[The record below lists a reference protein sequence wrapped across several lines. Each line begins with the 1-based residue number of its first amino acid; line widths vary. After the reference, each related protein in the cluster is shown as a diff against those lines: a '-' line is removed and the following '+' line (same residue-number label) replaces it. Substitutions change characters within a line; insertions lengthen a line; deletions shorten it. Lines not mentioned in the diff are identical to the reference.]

1 MSNFNRNKPNNFKFD
16 NGQIDNFNFKLDR
29 DQKDKLLKF
38 STMTTSIMFKMI
50 GWLGRVVNFFTKNRK
65 LIYGIILI
73 FILFKVGVY
82 VVDIEPSGN
91 YEITTSSGIVYTTNK
106 FEVKDGCVYF
116 ERIKDGDQIIIC
128 GGATIVK
135 SK

>member
-1 MSNFNRNKPNNFKFD
+1 MDNFKF
-16 NGQIDNFNFKLDR
+16 NKNQM
-29 DQKDKLLKF
+29 KDFEKF
-38 STMTTSIMFKMI
+38 SDMATSFMFKMV
-50 GWLGRVVNFFTKNRK
+50 GWISRMITFFSKNTR

-91 YEITTSSGIVYTTNK
+91 YEITTSSGIVYNTNK

>member
-1 MSNFNRNKPNNFKFD
+1 MK
-16 NGQIDNFNFKLDR
+16 NFKLDK
-29 DQKDKLLKF
+29 DQMNDLEKF
-38 STMTTSIMFKMI
+38 SDMATSAMFKMV
-50 GWLGRVVNFFTKNRK
+50 GWISRMITFFSKNTK

-82 VVDIEPSGN
+82 VVAIEPTGI

-135 SK
+135 N

>member
-1 MSNFNRNKPNNFKFD
+1 MNNFNKNKPNNFKFGND
-16 NGQIDNFNFKLDR
+16 QMDNFKLDR

-82 VVDIEPSGN
+82 VVDIEPTGV
-91 YEITTSSGIVYTTNK
+91 YEITTSSGDVYNTN
-106 FEVKDGCVYF
+106 EIQVKDGCVHF
-116 ERIKDGDQIIIC
+116 KKMNTQEETIIC

>member
-1 MSNFNRNKPNNFKFD
+1 MNNFNRNKPNNFKFD
-16 NGQIDNFNFKLDR
+16 NDQMDNFKLDR

-38 STMTTSIMFKMI
+38 SNMTTSIMFKVI
-50 GWLGRVVNFFTKNRK
+50 DVFGRVVTFFSKNKK
-65 LIYGIILI
+65 LLYGIILI
-73 FILFKVGVY
+73 FILFKVGTY
-82 VVDIEPSGN
+82 VVAIEPTGV
-91 YEITTSSGIVYTTNK
+91 YEITTSSGVVYTTNK

-135 SK
+135 N

>member
-1 MSNFNRNKPNNFKFD
+1 MDNLEKYNK
-16 NGQIDNFNFKLDR
+16 I
-29 DQKDKLLKF
+29 
-38 STMTTSIMFKMI
+38 MTSLMFKMMDVI
-50 GWLGRVVNFFTKNRK
+50 GYVINFFTKNSK
-65 LIYGIILI
+65 LFFGLILLII
-73 FILFKVGVY
+73 FFKVGTY
-82 VVDIEPSGN
+82 VVAIEPTGI

-116 ERIKDGDQIIIC
+116 ERIKDGNQITIC

>member
-1 MSNFNRNKPNNFKFD
+1 MNNFNRNKPNNFKFGND
-16 NGQIDNFNFKLDR
+16 QMDNFKLDR

-73 FILFKVGVY
+73 FILFKVGTY
-82 VVDIEPSGN
+82 VVAIEPTGV
-91 YEITTSSGIVYTTNK
+91 YEITTSSGVVYTTNK

-116 ERIKDGDQIIIC
+116 DRIKDGQQIIIC
-128 GGATIVK
+128 GGASIVK

>member
-1 MSNFNRNKPNNFKFD
+1 MNNFNRNKPNNFKFGND
-16 NGQIDNFNFKLDR
+16 QMDNFKLDR

-73 FILFKVGVY
+73 FILFKVGNY
-82 VVDIEPSGN
+82 VVTIEPTGV
-91 YEITTSSGIVYTTNK
+91 YEITTSSGDVYNTN
-106 FEVKDGCVYF
+106 EIQVKDGCVHF
-116 ERIKDGDQIIIC
+116 KKMNTQEETIIC
-128 GGATIVK
+128 GGVTIVK

>member
-1 MSNFNRNKPNNFKFD
+1 MNNFNRNKPNNFKFGND
-16 NGQIDNFNFKLDR
+16 QMDNFKLDR

-82 VVDIEPSGN
+82 VVDIEPTGV
-91 YEITTSSGIVYTTNK
+91 YEITTSSGDVYNTN
-106 FEVKDGCVYF
+106 EIQVKDGCVHF
-116 ERIKDGDQIIIC
+116 KKMNTQEETIIC

>member
-1 MSNFNRNKPNNFKFD
+1 
-16 NGQIDNFNFKLDR
+16 
-29 DQKDKLLKF
+29 
-38 STMTTSIMFKMI
+38 MFKMI

-82 VVDIEPSGN
+82 VVDIEPTGV
-91 YEITTSSGIVYTTNK
+91 YEITTSSGDVYNTN
-106 FEVKDGCVYF
+106 EIQVKDGCVHF
-116 ERIKDGDQIIIC
+116 KKMNTQEETIIC

>member
-1 MSNFNRNKPNNFKFD
+1 MNNFNRNKPNNFKFGND
-16 NGQIDNFNFKLDR
+16 QMDNFKLDR

-73 FILFKVGVY
+73 FILFKVGNY
-82 VVDIEPSGN
+82 VVTIEPTGV
-91 YEITTSSGIVYTTNK
+91 YEITTSSGDVYNTN
-106 FEVKDGCVYF
+106 EIQVKDGCVHF
-116 ERIKDGDQIIIC
+116 KKMNTQEETIIC

>member
-1 MSNFNRNKPNNFKFD
+1 MN
-16 NGQIDNFNFKLDR
+16 NFNFDR
-29 DQKDKLLKF
+29 NQMDNLEKYNKI
-38 STMTTSIMFKMI
+38 MTSLMFKMI
-50 GWLGRVVNFFTKNRK
+50 DVISRMITFFSNNKK
-65 LIYGIILI
+65 LLYGIILI
-73 FILFKVGVY
+73 FILFKVGTY
-82 VVDIEPSGN
+82 VVAIEPKGV

-135 SK
+135 N

>member
-1 MSNFNRNKPNNFKFD
+1 M
-16 NGQIDNFNFKLDR
+16 GNFKLDR

-65 LIYGIILI
+65 LIYGVILI
-73 FILFKVGVY
+73 FILFKVGTY
-82 VVDIEPSGN
+82 VVAIEPSGN

>member
-1 MSNFNRNKPNNFKFD
+1 MNNFNRNKPNNFKFGND
-16 NGQIDNFNFKLDR
+16 QMDNFKLDR